1 MSSSGWASS
10 PSWPSSSTCHRPGR
24 RRSGGSGRTRWHR
37 RPRFEAYLAASSA
50 RTVGCLTLFST
61 YSTFRAL
68 PLLYIEDIFVL
79 EAYRRRGVGQ
89 ALFDFCLRLASER
102 GCARLEWNVLRWN
115 EAAVRFYAKNNA
127 TRVDDWVWYRRG
139 RFAGE
144 RGLAIYP

>member
-10 PSWPSSSTCHRPGR
+10 PSWPSSSTCHRPGAEAKR
-24 RRSGGSGRTRWHR
+24 RLRADALASA
-37 RPRFEAYLAASSA
+37 PRFEAYLAASSA

-127 TRVDDWVWYRRG
+127 TRVDDWVWYRRDV
-139 RFAGE
+139 
-144 RGLAIYP
+144 RG